1 MSKSDHESMRMA
13 LKLLKEARKIIKAD
27 ASKRYMHAD
36 YLKRAGDFIASA
48 ENPTST
54 QASAPANVPAD
65 LLDMLR
71 KLNGLEPYNTPTNYL
86 YGDGYFAAS
95 IQQKYSLEQINQAAD
110 ALGIQRWRK

>member
-27 ASKRYMHAD
+27 ANKRYMHAD
-36 YLKRAGDFIASA
+36 YLKRLGDFIASA
-48 ENPTST
+48 EKPT
-54 QASAPANVPAD
+54 SAPANVPAD